1 MFDNIPYK
9 SFCWGLGTT
18 SFRTKNFNKTIEDQL
33 SLLDE
38 FWNTDDNSNYNW
50 NGNNVLQTKYYDF
63 MHEKGFVKG
72 EANNK
77 PKDAREK
84 TSGLV
89 DIGLIDDNRKIT
101 GAGAALLEISRSGDF
116 SSDNTLQIDKDSFIY
131 LKQLLKTYNS
141 VNGETV
147 RPFIV
152 LLYLLSKLNYLTLE
166 EYTFLLPL
174 CTSFENTQTILQE
187 ISKFRQ
193 GNISINEIF

>member
-1 MFDNIPYK
+1 
-9 SFCWGLGTT
+9 
-18 SFRTKNFNKTIEDQL
+18 
-33 SLLDE
+33 
-38 FWNTDDNSNYNW
+38 
-50 NGNNVLQTKYYDF
+50 

-166 EYTFLLPL
+166 EYTYLLPL

-193 GNISINEIF
+193 GNISINEIILNRLMSMDNYQQALDLSVHENRRDIETQYDCCALRVLCS